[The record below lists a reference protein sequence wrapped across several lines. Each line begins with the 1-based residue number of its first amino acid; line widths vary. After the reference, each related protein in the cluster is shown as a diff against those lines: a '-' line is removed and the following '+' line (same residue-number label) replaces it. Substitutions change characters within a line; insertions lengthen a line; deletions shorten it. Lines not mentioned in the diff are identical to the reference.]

1 MPPSSGELW
10 GHPVMPSSVLV
21 DCLLP
26 NGIVIQLGCVRD
38 APLNVIKGNLWREAK
53 KHPLFYLL
61 GDPSTYIFVSI
72 SHDAEQEEFYDE
84 SRRLC
89 DLRLFLPLLKII
101 EPQGNK
107 MEKILNSEIGLAVGV
122 AIHELDEMKDP
133 EVQDFRRNIMQ
144 VCKECAELRDLEGLE
159 TQALFA
165 YPAEVETKN
174 DFPSSIEKKLD
185 RGEII
190 LCIWQL
196 ANDGADQQKL
206 TVRVSKDA
214 FPETVVAEAIG
225 KKSKSLRMS
234 REQQIQLIDEH
245 QKSFVLK
252 VCGTQEFLLERYA
265 ICQYKYIRH
274 CLAKGEI
281 PQLCLFSRREVYAS
295 LPENTLHIPSYM
307 RRTLPN
313 PPTGNSLSLWQLNN
327 LFRVHILWATYVN
340 VRDVDMIYVRAG
352 LYHGQEPLCSTKE
365 SQQVPFNSPK
375 WHQWLTFE
383 LNLVDL
389 PRGARLCLSICSVTK
404 RKKREEHCMLAWGN
418 INMFDYRNSLLTG
431 KVSLSLWT
439 VPKGMDALLNHL
451 GTTGSNP
458 NKDAPCLEVEFDRV
472 TPMILYPDSNA
483 VEEYGRFVTS
493 IPIVGTSL
501 PTDSAKTTSNI
512 EGLLEIQAKDPLSE
526 LSEQEKDMLWEMR
539 HVCCKKVPDALPKLL
554 EAVKWNSRDNVAQMF
569 LLLNVWPPVAPETA
583 LELLDCKYADPSV
596 RKLAVRWLDKSLS
609 NDTLGQFLLQLVQT
623 LKYEPYLDNELSR
636 FLLKRSLLN
645 KKIGHFFFWHLK
657 SEMNN
662 PSISLR
668 FGILLE
674 AYCRGIGG
682 HLKGLL
688 RQVEALDK
696 LTKLTDVLKVKKD
709 EPLKDRMKYLCESVS
724 QSDYVDALQ
733 NFTSPLNGNHTLGSL
748 VADNCRIMDSAK
760 RPLWLIWK
768 NPDPLGHAI
777 QPLYSIIFK
786 NGDDLRQDMLTLQV
800 IRIMDSIW
808 LNEGLDLRMMPYACL
823 STGKDVG
830 MIEVV
835 RQAKTVYGI
844 QRQGG
849 KLAAIQVDSTQ
860 LHKWIKEKN
869 KGPKYEQA
877 IETFTHSC
885 AGYCVATFI
894 LGIGD
899 RNPDNIMVNED
910 GSIFHIDFGH
920 FLGHFK
926 KKFGINRERVPFVLT
941 EDFLY
946 VISKG
951 VENPTKSKAFQLF
964 QELCGRAYLVLR
976 RHANLLITLFIMML
990 PTGIPELQSV
1000 DDIGYLRKTLAVEKT
1015 EEKALEYFQN
1025 QLFEAYGGAWTT
1037 KLDWFFHSVKHM

>member
-10 GHPVMPSSVLV
+10 GHHVMPSSVVV

-26 NGIVIQLGCVRD
+26 NGILIPLPCLRD
-38 APLNVIKGNLWREAK
+38 APLNFIKGDLWREAK
-53 KHPLFYLL
+53 KYPLHNLL
-61 GDPSTYIFVSI
+61 GDPSSYIFISI
-72 SHDAEQEEFYDE
+72 THDAEHEEFYDE

-89 DLRLFLPLLKII
+89 DLRLFHPILKVI

-107 MEKILNSEIGLAVGV
+107 FEKILNSEIGLAVGV
-122 AIHELDEMKDP
+122 AVHEFDEMKDL
-133 EVQDFRRNIMQ
+133 EFQDFRKNIMQ
-144 VCKECAELRDLEGLE
+144 VCKECVELRDLGGLE

-165 YPAEVETKN
+165 YPPEVESKSAL
-174 DFPSSIEKKLD
+174 PASVEKKLD

-196 ANDGADQQKL
+196 AQDGAEQQKF

-214 FPETVVAEAIG
+214 FPETVVGEAVS
-225 KKSKSLRMS
+225 KKSKSLRVT
-234 REQQIQLIDEH
+234 REQQLQLIDEH
-245 QKSFVLK
+245 QKNYVLK
-252 VCGTQEFLLERYA
+252 VCGTQEYLLERYP
-265 ICQYKYIRH
+265 ICQYKYIRQ
-274 CLAKGEI
+274 CLSKGEI
-281 PQLCLFSRREVYAS
+281 PQLCLFSRHDVYLT
-295 LPENTLHIPSYM
+295 LPESILHTPSYM
-307 RRTLPN
+307 RRVIAPSPINGTI
-313 PPTGNSLSLWQLNN
+313 LSLWQLNTF
-327 LFRVHILWATYVN
+327 FRVHILWATYVN

-352 LYHGQEPLCSTKE
+352 VYHGQEPLCSVKD
-365 SQQVPFNSPK
+365 SQHVPFAHPK
-375 WHQWLTFE
+375 WHEWLVFD
-383 LNLVDL
+383 LNMTDL
-389 PRGARLCLSICSVTK
+389 PRGARLCLSICSLTK

-418 INMFDYRNSLLTG
+418 VNMFDYRNCLLTG
-431 KVSLSLWT
+431 KISLTLWP
-439 VPKGMDALLNHL
+439 VPKGLDALLNHL

-458 NKDAPCLEVEFDRV
+458 NKDAPCLEVEFDRFSHSTV
-472 TPMILYPDSNA
+472 MFPDSYQ
-483 VEEYGRFVTS
+483 VEEYGKFITNLS
-493 IPIVGTSL
+493 QK
-501 PTDSAKTTSNI
+501 TDSLKIDASQS
-512 EGLLEIQAKDPLSE
+512 ESLHEIQMKDPLSE
-526 LSEQEKDMLWEMR
+526 LSEQEKDLLWQLR
-539 HVCCKKVPDALPKLL
+539 HICCKKFPDALPKLL
-554 EAVKWNSRDNVAQMF
+554 DAVKWNSRDEVAQLF
-569 LLLNVWPPVAPETA
+569 LLLLLWPPVSPETA
-583 LELLDCKYADPSV
+583 LELLDCKYADPFV
-596 RKLAVRWLDKSLS
+596 RKLAVRWLDKCLTNDALS
-609 NDTLGQFLLQLVQT
+609 QFLLQLVQT
-623 LKYEPYLDNELSR
+623 LKYEPYLDNELAR

-657 SEMNN
+657 AEMNN
-662 PSISLR
+662 PLISLR

-682 HLKGLL
+682 HLKSLN
-688 RQVEALDK
+688 RQVEALEK
-696 LTKLTDVLKVKKD
+696 LTKLTDALKVKRD
-709 EPLKDRMKYLCESVS
+709 DPSKDRMKYLCEQVR

-733 NFTSPLNGNHTLGSL
+733 GFTSPLNGNQTLGSL
-748 VADNCRIMDSAK
+748 VAEDCRIMDSAK
-760 RPLWLIWK
+760 RPLWLVWK
-768 NPDPLGHAI
+768 NPDPLGNLM
-777 QPLYSIIFK
+777 QSQYSIIFK

-835 RQAKTVYGI
+835 RLAKTVYGI
-844 QRQGG
+844 QRQAG

-910 GSIFHIDFGH
+910 GNIFHIDFGH

-951 VENPTKSKAFQLF
+951 IENPTKSKDFQAF

-976 RHANLLITLFIMML
+976 RHANLLITLFMMML
-990 PTGIPELQSV
+990 PTGIPELQVISFLEN
-1000 DDIGYLRKTLAVEKT
+1000 IQYPRKVHEQFVAS
-1015 EEKALEYFQN
+1015 Y
-1025 QLFEAYGGAWTT
+1025 
-1037 KLDWFFHSVKHM
+1037 